1 MSATTSVGSCAP
13 RANAPSETAPRSSCE
28 PHGAR
33 GTSLIWA
40 LTIEANVSRERP
52 CGSMIR
58 GTLPVGCRECERGAK
73 MVLFV
78 TGLCRFHCFYCPVSE
93 ERMYRDVAFADE
105 MPIRSDED
113 VLAEARAIRATGAGI
128 TGGDPLDVVDRTCH
142 YVRLL
147 KREFGPRF
155 HVHLYTMSTDAE
167 KIRQLADS
175 GLDELRFHVP
185 PGLWGRAAGSGF
197 AAAARLAQDLG
208 VTVGLEVPLLP
219 DRKDEL
225 VALIGWAESAGLA
238 FVNLN
243 ELEFSEANVARMRR
257 AGYELKHE
265 LSHGVKGADEAATE
279 ILDRPWGITVHYCSS
294 GYKDAWQLRARIKR
308 RAEKVARPWDLVTE
322 DGTLLKGVIEG
333 DDPDR
338 IAESVRRRF
347 HVPRDLIGSV
357 ADRKR
362 VEIAPWILEE
372 LAPRLKRPCYLVEE
386 YPTWDRLEVERT
398 PL

>member
-1 MSATTSVGSCAP
+1 MAS
-13 RANAPSETAPRSSCE
+13 
-28 PHGAR
+28 
-33 GTSLIWA
+33 TSLIRA
-40 LTIEANVSRERP
+40 LTIEAPVTRERP
-52 CGSMIR
+52 CGSMIL
-58 GTLPVGCRECERGAK
+58 GTLPQGCRECERGAK

-93 ERMYRDVAFADE
+93 DRMYRDVVFADE
-105 MPIRSDED
+105 MAVRSDED
-113 VLAEARAIRATGAGI
+113 VLVEARAIGARGAGI
-128 TGGDPLDVVDRTCH
+128 TGGDPLDVVDRVCR
-142 YVRLL
+142 YIRLL

-155 HVHLYTMSTDAE
+155 HVHLYTMSTDPE
-167 KIRQLADS
+167 KIRQLAEA

-185 PGLWGRAAGSGF
+185 PGLWRRPAAGGF
-197 AAAARLAQDLG
+197 ADAARLAQDLG
-208 VTVGLEVPLLP
+208 ITVGLEVPLLP
-219 DRKDEL
+219 NRRDDL

-243 ELEFSEANVARMRR
+243 ELEFSEANVGRMRR
-257 AGYELKHE
+257 AGYEQKHE
-265 LSHGVKGADEAATE
+265 LSHGVKGADEVATE
-279 ILDRPWGITVHYCSS
+279 ILDRPWRITVHYCSS
-294 GYKDAWQLRARIKR
+294 GYKDAWQLRARIRR
-308 RAEKVARPWDLVTE
+308 RAAIVAQPWDLITE

-347 HVPRDLIGSV
+347 QVPGNLIGTV

-372 LAPRLKRPCYLVEE
+372 LAPRLERPCFLVEE
-386 YPTWDRLEVERT
+386 YPTADRLEVERT